1 MTRCRASQS
10 ATPIWLSERA
20 VPAPGSLRGGLNASF
35 GRRGLGCLPGQFEFL
50 YQVYAVSFARRAL
63 RNSVCALGTAGCARS
78 RFASRLLQRILR
90 PVGPRMPAL
99 AHYVSLLRLCR
110 FVRAEGAPKL
120 CLLVGNGGLCL
131 LPVRFAPASTHPS
144 AGGAS
149 DASLGSLSFFIRF
162 MPFRSRGGRSET
174 LFCGQETMFC
184 LIQTRA
190 AGFRIAPD
198 RRRVL

>member
-20 VPAPGSLRGGLNASF
+20 VPAPGSLRGGFNASF

-78 RFASRLLQRILR
+78 RFASRRLQRILR

-120 CLLVGNGGLCL
+120 CLCVGNGGLCP
-131 LPVRFAPASTHPS
+131 LPVRFAAASTHPS

-149 DASLGSLSFFIRF
+149 DACFGARCLFTAS
-162 MPFRSRGGRSET
+162 MPLRSRGERSET
-174 LFCGQETMFC
+174 LFCGQETIFC